1 VTQAWHRRVWSKMVA
16 WEETRPRRASPIKT
30 FTDRVSWLGPVVW
43 MLSVSYFVT
52 QVVVSLAFKPGYNWF
67 TNSISDLGNT
77 HCDPVRLCSPRHDWM
92 NAQFIVLGGV
102 MALGS
107 LLIFQEFK
115 EKGAEERLAALIGF
129 SGMAIAGVG
138 AALVGRFPENTVG
151 WIHILGAGLAIGVGS
166 LAILV
171 LGIVLP
177 LPDPLRW
184 PMRIVSPIAL
194 LALVLF
200 ASHHYLGIGAGTM
213 ERIAAYPETIWLIS
227 FGVYISASH
236 YAARRARTSV
246 VGR

>member
-1 VTQAWHRRVWSKMVA
+1 VTREWHPGVWSKMVA
-16 WEETRPRRASPIKT
+16 WELTRPRRASRIKT
-30 FTDRVSWLGPVVW
+30 FADRFTWLGPVVW

-52 QVVVSLAFKPGYNWF
+52 QIVVSLTWKPRYSWF

-77 HCDPVRLCSPRHDWM
+77 HCDPSRLCSPRHDWM
-92 NAQFIVLGGV
+92 NAQFIALGAV

-115 EKGAEERLAALIGF
+115 EKRAEERLAALIGF

-138 AALVGRFPENTVG
+138 AALVGLFPENTVG
-151 WIHILGAGLAIGVGS
+151 WMHVLGAGLAIGVGS

-177 LPDPLRW
+177 LPDWLRW

-194 LALVLF
+194 VALVLF
-200 ASHHYLGIGAGTM
+200 ASHHDLAIGAGTM
-213 ERIAAYPETIWLIS
+213 ERIAAYPETIWLIT
-227 FGVYISASH
+227 FGIYISASH
-236 YAARRARTSV
+236 YAALSPGV
-246 VGR
+246 

>member
-1 VTQAWHRRVWSKMVA
+1 MTQARHWRVWSKMVA
-16 WEETRPRRASPIKT
+16 WQERRPRRTSRIKA
-30 FTDRVSWLGPVVW
+30 FADRVRWLGPVVW

-52 QVVVSLAFKPGYNWF
+52 QIVVSLAWKPRYSWF

-77 HCDPVRLCSPRHDWM
+77 HCNPARLCSPRHDWM

-107 LLIFQEFK
+107 LLIFQEFQ

-129 SGMAIAGVG
+129 GGMAIAGVG

-151 WIHILGAGLAIGVGS
+151 WMHILGAGLAIGVGS
-166 LAILV
+166 LAIFV
-171 LGIVLP
+171 LGVVLP
-177 LPDPLRW
+177 LPERLRW

-194 LALVLF
+194 VALALF
-200 ASHHYLGIGAGTM
+200 ASHHYLGIGGGTM

-236 YAARRARTSV
+236 YAARRAERT
-246 VGR
+246 